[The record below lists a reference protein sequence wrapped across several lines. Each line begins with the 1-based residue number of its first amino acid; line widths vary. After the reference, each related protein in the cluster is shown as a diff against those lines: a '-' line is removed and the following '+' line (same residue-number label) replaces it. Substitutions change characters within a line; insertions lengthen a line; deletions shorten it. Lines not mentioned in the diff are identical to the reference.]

1 MYMQLILE
9 ESNHKFHN
17 TNLNQIFI
25 TASQRTSFSS
35 IQHMVIKLIRV
46 KQILNIS
53 SWSQFLLMIGGTD
66 ML

>member
-35 IQHMVIKLIRV
+35 IQHMAWKLIRV
-46 KQILNIS
+46 KRTLKS
-53 SWSQFLLMIGGTD
+53 SSRSLILLMIEDTD
-66 ML
+66 II